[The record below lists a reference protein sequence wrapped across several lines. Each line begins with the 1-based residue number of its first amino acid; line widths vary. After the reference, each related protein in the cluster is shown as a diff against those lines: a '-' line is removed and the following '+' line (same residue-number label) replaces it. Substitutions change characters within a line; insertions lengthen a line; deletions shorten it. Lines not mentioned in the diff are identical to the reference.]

1 MSPVRT
7 MRRLGVVSAA
17 AIAATIAF
25 AGPAS
30 AHAEVTASNAQA
42 LAKDVVLT
50 FTGEAESESGG
61 FTEVRVVLPEGI
73 APGDVTLDG
82 APKGWKMKSTKDG
95 YTLSGPKLAV
105 GTNAVHK
112 VKVRQLPDA
121 KSLAFKTIETYSDGK
136 VSRWIELPGD
146 GPEPE
151 EPAPVL
157 ELKAAAA
164 GAKPA
169 KSPSPS
175 PSQDAADKT
184 SDKASEKNDKASGE
198 SDKTEKKAD
207 KEENSNAGAAT
218 AIGISIGVLIVAGA
232 GLWVFKQRRS
242 AE

>member
-1 MSPVRT
+1 MSTVRT
-7 MRRLGVVSAA
+7 IRRIGAVGAA
-17 AIAATIAF
+17 AIAATIVF

-30 AHAEVTASNAQA
+30 AHAEVTASTAQA

-50 FTGEAESESGG
+50 FTGEAESESAG
-61 FTEVRVVLPEGI
+61 FTDVRVVLPEGI
-73 APGDVTLDG
+73 APGDVTLDE
-82 APKGWKMKSTKDG
+82 APKGWKMKPTKDG
-95 YTLSGPKLAV
+95 YTVSGPKLAV

-164 GAKPA
+164 GSKPSA
-169 KSPSPS
+169 SSPPPS
-175 PSQDAADKT
+175 KDTDKTSDKT
-184 SDKASEKNDKASGE
+184 SDKASGE
-198 SDKTEKKAD
+198 SAKEKAD
-207 KEENSNAGAAT
+207 EEESGNGGAAT
-218 AIGISIGVLIVAGA
+218 AIGIGIGVLVVAGG

-242 AE
+242 A

>member
-1 MSPVRT
+1 MSTVRT
-7 MRRLGVVSAA
+7 MRRLGAVSAA

-73 APGDVTLDG
+73 APGDVTLDE
-82 APKGWKMKSTKDG
+82 APEGWKMKSTKDG

-175 PSQDAADKT
+175 RDAADKT
-184 SDKASEKNDKASGE
+184 SGKASGTSDKASGD
-198 SDKTEKKAD
+198 SGTTEKKAD
-207 KEENSNAGAAT
+207 EEESSNAGAAT

>member
-1 MSPVRT
+1 MSTMRT
-7 MRRLGVVSAA
+7 TRRLGAVSAA

-73 APGDVTLDG
+73 APGDVTLDE
-82 APKGWKMKSTKDG
+82 APKDWKMKPTKDG
-95 YTLSGPKLAV
+95 YTISGPKLAV

-164 GAKPA
+164 GSKPSKA
-169 KSPSPS
+169 PSSPPPS
-175 PSQDAADKT
+175 KDADRASDEASGKA
-184 SDKASEKNDKASGE
+184 SDKASDETKQ
-198 SDKTEKKAD
+198 KAD
-207 KEENSNAGAAT
+207 EKEDSSSGAAT
-218 AIGISIGVLIVAGA
+218 AIGISVGVLIVAGA

-242 AE
+242 A

>member
-1 MSPVRT
+1 MSFMRRT
-7 MRRLGVVSAA
+7 RRLGAVSAA

-50 FTGEAESESGG
+50 FTGEAESESAG

-73 APGDVTLDG
+73 APGDVTLDE
-82 APKGWKMKSTKDG
+82 APKGWKMKPTKDG
-95 YTLSGPKLAV
+95 YTVSGPKLAV

-112 VKVRQLPDA
+112 VTVRQLPDA

-157 ELKAAAA
+157 DLKAAAA
-164 GAKPA
+164 GAKP
-169 KSPSPS
+169 SEPSKEPS
-175 PSQDAADKT
+175 ASDDATDKVSDKD
-184 SDKASEKNDKASGE
+184 SDKASEK
-198 SDKTEKKAD
+198 KAD
-207 KEENSNAGAAT
+207 EEESGNAGAAT
-218 AIGISIGVLIVAGA
+218 AIGIGIGVLVVAGA

-242 AE
+242 TDGGA

>member
-1 MSPVRT
+1 MSTVRT
-7 MRRLGVVSAA
+7 MRRVGAVGAA
-17 AIAATIAF
+17 AIAF

-30 AHAEVTASNAQA
+30 AHAEVTASNPQA

-61 FTEVRVVLPEGI
+61 FTDVRVVLPEGI
-73 APGDVTLDG
+73 APGDVTLDE
-82 APKGWKMKSTKDG
+82 APKNWKMKPTKDG

-112 VKVRQLPDA
+112 IKVKQLPDA

-136 VSRWIELPGD
+136 VSRWIELPSD

-157 ELKAAAA
+157 ELKAAAP
-164 GAKPA
+164 GSKPSEPSEPS
-169 KSPSPS
+169 KSPSSS
-175 PSQDAADKT
+175 PSKDTADKT
-184 SDKASEKNDKASGE
+184 SDKASDG
-198 SDKTEKKAD
+198 TTKKAD
-207 KEENSNAGAAT
+207 EEKSSGNAGAAT

-242 AE
+242 S

>member
-1 MSPVRT
+1 MSTMRT
-7 MRRLGVVSAA
+7 TRRLGAVSAA

-50 FTGEAESESGG
+50 FTGEAESESAG

-73 APGDVTLDG
+73 APGDVTLDE
-82 APKGWKMKSTKDG
+82 APKGWKMKPTKDG
-95 YTLSGPKLAV
+95 YTISGPKLAV

-157 ELKAAAA
+157 DLKAAAA
-164 GAKPA
+164 GSKPSKA
-169 KSPSPS
+169 PSS
-175 PSQDAADKT
+175 SDDASDKT
-184 SDKASEKNDKASGE
+184 SEQASGKASG
-198 SDKTEKKAD
+198 KTEQKAD
-207 KEENSNAGAAT
+207 EKKDSNAGAAT

-232 GLWVFKQRRS
+232 GLWVFKQRRQ
-242 AE
+242 A

>member
-1 MSPVRT
+1 MSTLRT
-7 MRRLGVVSAA
+7 TRRLGAVSAA

-30 AHAEVTASNAQA
+30 AHAEVTASNARA

-50 FTGEAESESGG
+50 FTGEAESESAG

-73 APGDVTLDG
+73 APGDVTLDE
-82 APKGWKMKSTKDG
+82 APEGWKMKPTKDG
-95 YTLSGPKLAV
+95 YTISGPKLAV

-112 VKVRQLPDA
+112 VTVRQLPDA

-157 ELKAAAA
+157 DLKAAAA
-164 GAKPA
+164 GSKPSEA
-169 KSPSPS
+169 PSS
-175 PSQDAADKT
+175 SDDASGKT
-184 SDKASEKNDKASGE
+184 SGQASDKAPDKASG
-198 SDKTEKKAD
+198 KTEQKAD
-207 KEENSNAGAAT
+207 EKEDSNAGAAT
-218 AIGISIGVLIVAGA
+218 AIGISVGVLIVAGA
-232 GLWVFKQRRS
+232 GLWVFKQRRRT
-242 AE
+242 

>member
-1 MSPVRT
+1 MSTMRT
-7 MRRLGVVSAA
+7 MRRLGGVSAA

-30 AHAEVTASNAQA
+30 AHAEVTASNARA

-61 FTEVRVVLPEGI
+61 FTEVRVVLPDGI
-73 APGDVTLDG
+73 APGDVSLDE
-82 APKGWKMKSTKDG
+82 APKGWKMKPTKDG
-95 YTLSGPKLAV
+95 YTISGPKLAV

-121 KSLAFKTIETYSDGK
+121 KALAFKTIETYSDGK

-157 ELKAAAA
+157 ELKAAVA
-164 GAKPA
+164 GSKPSES
-169 KSPSPS
+169 SPPPS
-175 PSQDAADKT
+175 KDADRT
-184 SDKASEKNDKASGE
+184 SDEASDKASGE
-198 SDKTEKKAD
+198 SGKTEQKAD
-207 KEENSNAGAAT
+207 EDKNGNAGAAT
-218 AIGISIGVLIVAGA
+218 AIGISVGVLVVAGA
-232 GLWVFKQRRS
+232 GLWVFKQRRQS
-242 AE
+242 

>member
-1 MSPVRT
+1 MSTMRT
-7 MRRLGVVSAA
+7 MRRLGAVSTA
-17 AIAATIAF
+17 AIVATIAF

-30 AHAEVTASNAQA
+30 AHAEVTASNARA

-50 FTGEAESESGG
+50 FTGEAESESSG

-73 APGDVTLDG
+73 APGDVTLDE
-82 APKGWKMKSTKDG
+82 APKGWKMKPTKDG
-95 YTLSGPKLAV
+95 YTISGPKLAV

-112 VKVRQLPDA
+112 VKVAQLPDA

-164 GAKPA
+164 GSKPSA
-169 KSPSPS
+169 SSPPPS
-175 PSQDAADKT
+175 KDADRT
-184 SDKASEKNDKASGE
+184 SDKASGNTSGE
-198 SDKTEKKAD
+198 SGKTEQKA
-207 KEENSNAGAAT
+207 EEEKNSNAGAAT

-232 GLWVFKQRRS
+232 GLWVFKQRRQS
-242 AE
+242 

>member
-1 MSPVRT
+1 MSTVRT
-7 MRRLGVVSAA
+7 MRRVGAVSAA

-30 AHAEVTASNAQA
+30 AHAEVTASNPQA

-61 FTEVRVVLPEGI
+61 FTDVRVVLPEGI
-73 APGDVTLDG
+73 APGDVTLDE
-82 APKGWKMKSTKDG
+82 APKGWKMKPTEDG
-95 YTLSGPKLAV
+95 YTISGPKLAV

-112 VKVRQLPDA
+112 IKVRQLPDA

-164 GAKPA
+164 GAKPSEPSKA
-169 KSPSPS
+169 PSPS
-175 PSQDAADKT
+175 KDAADKT
-184 SDKASEKNDKASGE
+184 SEKASDEKSDQASDE
-198 SDKTEKKAD
+198 TTKKAD
-207 KEENSNAGAAT
+207 EEKSSNSGAAT

-242 AE
+242 S

>member
-1 MSPVRT
+1 MSTVRT
-7 MRRLGVVSAA
+7 IRRIGAVSAA
-17 AIAATIAF
+17 AIAATIVF

-30 AHAEVTASNAQA
+30 AHAEVTASTPQA

-50 FTGEAESESGG
+50 FTGEAESESAG
-61 FTEVRVVLPEGI
+61 FTDVRVVLPEGI
-73 APGDVTLDG
+73 APGDVTLDE
-82 APKGWKMKSTKDG
+82 APKGWKMKPTKDG
-95 YTLSGPKLAV
+95 YTISGPKLAV

-164 GAKPA
+164 GSKPSA
-169 KSPSPS
+169 SSPPPS
-175 PSQDAADKT
+175 KETDKTSDKT
-184 SDKASEKNDKASGE
+184 SDKASGE
-198 SDKTEKKAD
+198 STKEKAD
-207 KEENSNAGAAT
+207 EEESGNGGAAT
-218 AIGISIGVLIVAGA
+218 AIGIGIGVLVVAGG

-242 AE
+242 A

>member
-1 MSPVRT
+1 MSTVRT
-7 MRRLGVVSAA
+7 MRRLGAVSAA

-73 APGDVTLDG
+73 APGDVTLDE

-95 YTLSGPKLAV
+95 YALSGPKLAV

-175 PSQDAADKT
+175 PSRDAADKT
-184 SDKASEKNDKASGE
+184 SDKASGKSGK
-198 SDKTEKKAD
+198 SGKTEKKAD
-207 KEENSNAGAAT
+207 EEESSNAGAAT

>member
-1 MSPVRT
+1 MSTLRT
-7 MRRLGVVSAA
+7 LRRLGAVSAT

-42 LAKDVVLT
+42 LAKDVTLT
-50 FTGEAESESGG
+50 FEGEAESESAG

-73 APGDVTLDG
+73 APGDVSLDE
-82 APKGWKMKSTKDG
+82 APKGWKMKPTKDG
-95 YTLSGPKLAV
+95 YTVGGPKLAV

-112 VKVRQLPDA
+112 VTVRQLPDA
-121 KSLAFKTIETYSDGK
+121 TSLAFKTIETYSDGK

-164 GAKPA
+164 GSKPSA
-169 KSPSPS
+169 SSAPPSK
-175 PSQDAADKT
+175 DADRT
-184 SDKASEKNDKASGE
+184 SDKASGE
-198 SDKTEKKAD
+198 SGKSEQKAD
-207 KEENSNAGAAT
+207 KEEDGNAGAAT
-218 AIGISIGVLIVAGA
+218 AIGISVGVLIVAGA

-242 AE
+242 A